1 MHRRDSRAP
10 EEIAQASSSDLG
22 RLPQKAERVYPET
35 AARLRGTVAT
45 RIVGAL
51 GSIPRSTQIM
61 TAGLLLT
68 TAVVFAQAVSQWI
81 DFHYFAMRLRALDS
95 DHHGSLFGSLSLL
108 AEAVAAAAIGLRAID
123 GRRLA
128 WLVVAGVV
136 GVLVV
141 PRALMRYEPVFARYD
156 VLILVA
162 PLTVIFVA
170 LCALTF
176 RDTTRVRFMVWGA
189 LVLLTGSFVLHAVGP
204 QTDATAA
211 TTYLA
216 TNTWTYQAAGMLK
229 HGAELT
235 GWMFLVIAMIAA
247 VSPDMRGLAC
257 DTHHD
262 QLPDPPTD
270 DHVGLAS
277 QSLR

>member
-1 MHRRDSRAP
+1 M
-10 EEIAQASSSDLG
+10 
-22 RLPQKAERVYPET
+22 KAERVYPET
-35 AARLRGTVAT
+35 AARLRGPVAART
-45 RIVGAL
+45 VGAL

-68 TAVVFAQAVSQWI
+68 AAVVFAQAVSQWI

-123 GRRLA
+123 GRRWLA
-128 WLVVAGVV
+128 CRRPRV

-141 PRALMRYEPVFARYD
+141 PRRSCVYEPVFARYD

-189 LVLLTGSFVLHAVGP
+189 LVLLTAPSCCMP
-204 QTDATAA
+204 
-211 TTYLA
+211 
-216 TNTWTYQAAGMLK
+216 
-229 HGAELT
+229 
-235 GWMFLVIAMIAA
+235 
-247 VSPDMRGLAC
+247 
-257 DTHHD
+257 
-262 QLPDPPTD
+262 
-270 DHVGLAS
+270 
-277 QSLR
+277 